1 MIIGVSVVSGAVC
14 IVFIDFF
21 LIHVGMLLAL
31 EDLVTLDK
39 PTIRSSHCEF
49 LLDSDSPYSKCRPC
63 YKIRTLL
70 RIALSRYQ
78 HVIEIA
84 SLKRVGVHSH
94 VNHRYLLEKEK
105 DFKLRHQHQHIRS
118 LERKLTPMA
127 TKLSIATEKVG
138 VHLNSDMHEDVCSIM
153 KQEDNEVVKLHP
165 E

>member
-1 MIIGVSVVSGAVC
+1 MVPSVLYSLT
-14 IVFIDFF
+14 FF

-70 RIALSRYQ
+70 RIAMSRYQ

-105 DFKLRHQHQHIRS
+105 DLKLQHQHQHIRS
-118 LERKLTPMA
+118 LERKLTHMA

-138 VHLNSDMHEDVCSIM
+138 VHLNSDMHE
-153 KQEDNEVVKLHP
+153 
-165 E
+165 